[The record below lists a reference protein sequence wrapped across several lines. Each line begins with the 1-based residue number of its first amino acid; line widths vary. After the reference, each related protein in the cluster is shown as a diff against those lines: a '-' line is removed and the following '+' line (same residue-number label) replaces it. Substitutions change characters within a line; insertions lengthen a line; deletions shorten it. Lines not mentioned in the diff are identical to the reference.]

1 MALDTVPSSTGILLS
16 SDDKGSPIPTVF
28 IDMIT
33 LDEGISNPNYTGT
46 GQTSPLLVNLKMHI
60 EIPIEA
66 SDSDILENVSVC
78 IIRSSDARYSKKIE
92 MTGDVVTGTAVRKI
106 YEGPLKNILK
116 GNGLNIIGAQEE
128 SVSETSSGKRIF
140 NVSFQKD
147 EALPNSG
154 IIEHLSYYAF
164 CYLDLASL
172 VESLGIEDVPSLGPT
187 KGPLSGENVISGG
200 KVNITSYVY
209 FITSP
214 FPENL
219 SGTYWTGPV
228 LQDKAGKWRTAS
240 ASLTAVGGLIS
251 TRPPMDLDRIEVRN
265 SKIQDSRFLRQIPNL
280 NFDLIP
286 SNFSPITIKG
296 KDNFDNSIQNPDAY
310 ISNAFLTRD
319 MHNNCRFV
327 FEFDYHR
334 ALVKESKF
342 GKMLTNPF
350 IPKETKKKIF
360 GYSPITNL
368 RIVRK
373 RVETARSY
381 NRLSS
386 TILGISNSE
395 IAPEE
400 LTIAETASDSSKNNV
415 LKKTVLIAPGTGIG
429 NRKNQAVGSIM
440 EILSLKNSP
449 KNTRT
454 IAVTDKSASQL
465 QNGTYQ
471 YGVEIEMEDGSI
483 RFLNERLKRLR
494 TLRTYLKEYYELKQI
509 PKKNYQ
515 SISSIRDYYDIIF
528 STTAP
533 RPGFRN
539 KGRGRATRSGRR
551 DRASPPGSRK
561 GALGTGNRNRA
572 SFANKIEINNLR
584 TELGFLIGNLDP
596 RETLYPW
603 VIVPEYLVDTIESI
617 SDFSYVTK
625 SKNIQDTRVLQTPQA
640 QLDGQNT
647 NETNPSRSVGK
658 STPQREDESTGK
670 KIKIGGKYQSLTNL
684 GRESNHIEFSL
695 AIDLFDEKAAR
706 FSLRSLLDPRTSTS
720 ESILQ
725 VIGVID
731 MVTQKVRTMM
741 GSSAQVEELSL
752 STKQRGVAK
761 NSKVSVL
768 NLKDYFVEL
777 FDARLSHL
785 PAVDHIG
792 FIGSGGRVVGEDTGA
807 GTTIIMGGTNGDAT
821 AVVNPVV
828 DAGTKAVTAEDWV
841 SNVVEDEEA
850 IDDAVADYD
859 PAAEEPSATDGAEEE
874 SAGGNLTDAQ
884 KNAIKNKQK
893 QDAKKEAKKEAAKDK
908 KARNQAKRKALYE
921 QNQANEEA
929 RSENA
934 GTGEPEP
941 EPEPVD
947 DFFVTPTV
955 FNDKQGTELEVI
967 GGKMKKNPNL
977 TKDNKRAYVKM
988 QNTATVNTADDSV
1001 NTGATNQDSI
1011 DSMMSKINVE
1021 ILPNMVPMS
1030 VIPSLTTGQNASTP
1044 TVSVGS
1050 LLGPTD
1056 RQSTGS
1062 KDSQD
1067 NTCIPGTDGGDGATD
1082 LARCKNASDGQR
1094 ITQTLMNML
1103 AENKAFSQAFEK
1115 ANGNPRKLKG
1125 IFKKSSNV
1133 RKAQKSASDSSTY
1146 GSARDNLIYGMM
1158 AKVTIFMGYEKDS
1171 SGGIMIKRPIFKSPK
1186 NWQEAIRKLKSSKD
1200 PNDIILC
1207 KLETKTP
1214 AGPQFVETNVYFL
1227 ITKDKNTL
1235 VNQNTNDRTAQS
1247 TTPRRDRLK
1256 NIAIERGIPPEA
1268 LRSLIISRKRR
1279 GE

>member
-1 MALDTVPSSTGILLS
+1 MALDTTPSSTGVLLS

-33 LDEGISNPNYTGT
+33 LDEGVSYPSPQGN
-46 GQTSPLLVNLKMHI
+46 GQSSPLLINLKMHI
-60 EIPIEA
+60 EIPLEA
-66 SDSDILENVSVC
+66 SENDILENISVC
-78 IIRSSDARYSKKIE
+78 VVKCVDGQTAKYIE
-92 MTGDVVTGTAVRKI
+92 STGEIPKTVQKI
-106 YEGPLKNILK
+106 YEGPLKNLLGDTDI
-116 GNGLNIIGAQEE
+116 NIIGSSPEA
-128 SVSETSSGKRIF
+128 VFETSSGKRIF
-140 NVSFQKD
+140 NISFQKND
-147 EALPNSG
+147 KLAATVP
-154 IIEHLSYYAF
+154 HLSYYAF
-164 CYLDLASL
+164 CYLDLKSL
-172 VESLGIEDVPSLGPT
+172 VESLGIEDIPSLGPT
-187 KGPLSGENVISGG
+187 KGPISGENVISGG
-200 KVNITSYVY
+200 KVNITSYVF

-228 LQDKAGKWRTAS
+228 LQDKNGKWRTAQWS
-240 ASLTAVGGLIS
+240 SSRRPGSGRNLLNT
-251 TRPPMDLDRIEVRN
+251 TKPPMDLDRIEVRN

-296 KDNFDNSIQNPDAY
+296 RDNFNNSIQNPDAY

-319 MHNNCRFV
+319 MHNKCRFL
-327 FEFDYHR
+327 FEFDFQR

-386 TILGISNSE
+386 AILGISNSE

-400 LTIAETASDSSKNNV
+400 LTIVETSSNSERNNV
-415 LKKTVLIAPGTGIG
+415 LKKAVLIAPGTGIR
-429 NRKNQAVGSIM
+429 NPRNQAVGSIA

-454 IAVTDKSASQL
+454 IAVTDSSASQL

-494 TLRTYLKEYYELKQI
+494 TLTTYLKEYYELKQI
-509 PKKNYQ
+509 PEKSYQ
-515 SISSIRDYYDIIF
+515 TISSIRDYYDIIF
-528 STTAP
+528 STTA
-533 RPGFRN
+533 RQPGFRN
-539 KGRGRATRSGRR
+539 QGRGTSSRSGRR
-551 DRASPPGSRK
+551 AGTTGSRK
-561 GALGTGNRNRA
+561 GALGTANFNRA

-584 TELGFLIGNLDP
+584 TELGFLIGKLDP

-625 SKNIQDTRVLQTPQA
+625 SKNIQNTQIMQTPAAIIGSEEQA
-640 QLDGQNT
+640 
-647 NETNPSRSVGK
+647 PSTPTGISSGSKLIVKQTGGDKFSDTFARSVPALPIDFDK
-658 STPQREDESTGK
+658 KVDE
-670 KIKIGGKYQSLTNL
+670 Y
-684 GRESNHIEFSL
+684 SNSIDF
-695 AIDLFDEKAAR
+695 IDLFDEDAAR

-725 VIGVID
+725 VMGVID
-731 MVTQKVRTMM
+731 MVTQKIRIMM
-741 GSSAQVEELSL
+741 GSSAQIEEVSV
-752 STKQRGVAK
+752 STRRRGVAK

-792 FIGSGGRVVGEDTGA
+792 FIGSAGRVGGA
-807 GTTIIMGGTNGDAT
+807 GTGTA
-821 AVVNPVV
+821 AVTVAAGADVNSADDLIVEN
-828 DAGTKAVTAEDWV
+828 DAGAQVLATEDWDTIV
-841 SNVVEDEEA
+841 DDESEIDTTLAIEEA
-850 IDDAVADYD
+850 ARLEAEAK
-859 PAAEEPSATDGAEEE
+859 AAEAEAEALAAAE
-874 SAGGNLTDAQ
+874 ADAEAQ
-884 KNAIKNKQK
+884 RA
-893 QDAKKEAKKEAAKDK
+893 AWLAAAEAKKAAEDAAAALEDEI
-908 KARNQAKRKALYE
+908 ARETARRDAYE
-921 QNQANEEA
+921 NEEEA
-929 RSENA
+929 
-934 GTGEPEP
+934 TQDVVEPD
-941 EPEPVD
+941 PEPVD

-955 FNDKQGTELEVI
+955 FNDKQGSELEVT
-967 GGKMKKNPNL
+967 GGKMKKKPNL

-988 QNTATVNTADDSV
+988 QNTATANTSDDSV

-1011 DSMMSKINVE
+1011 DNMMSKINVE
-1021 ILPNMVPMS
+1021 MLPVTTPMAVMS
-1030 VIPSLTTGQNASTP
+1030 SLTKGQNIPAQ
-1044 TVSVGS
+1044 TVSVGT
-1050 LLGPTD
+1050 LLGATD
-1056 RQSTGS
+1056 RQSAGT

-1067 NTCIPGTDGGDGATD
+1067 NTCIPGTDGGDGAAD
-1082 LARCKNASDGQR
+1082 LARCKRANDGQR
-1094 ITQTLMNML
+1094 VTQTLMNML
-1103 AENKAFSQAFEK
+1103 AENKAFTKVFEK
-1115 ANGNPRKLKG
+1115 ANGNPTMMKG
-1125 IFKKSSNV
+1125 IFKKAKK
-1133 RKAQKSASDSSTY
+1133 RRAKKRESASSTY
-1146 GSARDNLIYGMM
+1146 DSARDNLIYGMM

-1186 NWQEAIRKLKSSKD
+1186 NWREAIRKLKSSAD
-1200 PNDIILC
+1200 PDDIILC

-1214 AGPQFVETNVYFL
+1214 TGPQFVETNVYFL
-1227 ITKDKNTL
+1227 ITKDRKTL
-1235 VNQNTNDRTAQS
+1235 ANQSENERTNRTE
-1247 TTPRRDRLK
+1247 TPRRDRIE
-1256 NIAIERGIPPEA
+1256 NIARERGIPPKA
-1268 LRSLIISRKRR
+1268 LKSLIIAKKGR
-1279 GE
+1279 GGE